1 MEEEKAVGVSSA
13 LDVETAKSM
22 AIDPTLEKHAHDAD
36 EAMKAFDE
44 MRGEAIELDEAT
56 NKRLLRIIDW
66 HMMPIMCCI
75 YGMNYL
81 DKTTLSYASIMGIKK
96 DLNLVKDQYQ
106 WLSSLFY
113 FGYLAWEYPTNR
125 LLQRLP
131 LGKYS
136 GACIL
141 IWGIVLSCFAA
152 VESYSGAIAIR
163 FFLGVFEAAVTPGFA
178 LLTSQWYTKREQGS
192 RVNIWFSFN
201 GVGQILGGCVA
212 YGIAVGSDK
221 HGSAIEPWKIIFLF
235 TGLLTIALGLVFLWI
250 VPDNQLNARW
260 LKKEDRILAI
270 ARVRINQQGI
280 GNKHFKLY
288 QVKEALLDPMSWA
301 FFFFALIAD
310 IPNGGITNFFS
321 QLISSFGF
329 TLEESLILGVP
340 GGAVEVIALLLN
352 GYMCYKT
359 DQRILCSLGGL
370 VSALVGIILIV
381 ALPEGNNVGRL
392 IGYYMTQASPTAFV
406 ALLSMISSNVA
417 GYTKKTTVA
426 AMYLIGYCV
435 GNIIGEQNYPHS
447 MLAHSNE
454 ACQGPQTFRPKD
466 APRYVPAEITIIVCL
481 GVSICIMCFIL
492 WWYRKE
498 NARKSEIQSRP
509 DYVRLE
515 NQEWLDLTDR
525 ENPDFIYSL

>member
-1 MEEEKAVGVSSA
+1 MVEEKAVGA
-13 LDVETAKSM
+13 TDVEKAR

-36 EAMKAFDE
+36 EALKAFDE
-44 MRGEAIELDEAT
+44 LHGEAIELDEAT
-56 NKRLLRIIDW
+56 NRRLLRTIDW
-66 HMMPIMCCI
+66 HMMPIMCFI

-81 DKTTLSYASIMGIKK
+81 DKTTLSYASIMGIKE
-96 DLNLVKDQYQ
+96 DLNLVGDQYQ
-106 WLSSLFY
+106 WLGSLFY
-113 FGYLAWEYPTNR
+113 FGETLYFMLVFGGMGAYGHLGYLAWEYPTNR

-136 GACIL
+136 GVCIL
-141 IWGIVLSCFAA
+141 MWGIILSCFAA
-152 VESYSGAIAIR
+152 VKTFSGAIAIR

-201 GVGQILGGCVA
+201 GIGQIVGGCVA
-212 YGIAVGSDK
+212 YGIAVGTAK
-221 HGSAIEPWKIIFLF
+221 HGSSIAPWKIIFLV
-235 TGLLTIALGLVFLWI
+235 TGLLTVVLGCVFLWI

-301 FFFFALIAD
+301 FFFYALIVD
-310 IPNGGITNFFS
+310 IPNGGISNFFS
-321 QLISSFGF
+321 LLIKSFGF
-329 TLEESLILGVP
+329 TDQQSLILGVP
-340 GGAVEVIALLLN
+340 GGAVEVVALLLN
-352 GYMCYKT
+352 GYMGHIT
-359 DQRILCSLGGL
+359 NQRILCSLGGL
-370 VSALVGIILIV
+370 VCAMLGMILIV
-381 ALPEGNNVGRL
+381 ALPQSDNTGRL

-406 ALLSMISSNVA
+406 ALLAMISSNVA

-435 GNIIGEQNYPHS
+435 GNIIG
-447 MLAHSNE
+447 
-454 ACQGPQTFRPKD
+454 PQTFRPKD
-466 APRYVPAEITIIVCL
+466 APRYVPAEITIIVCT
-481 GVSICIMCFIL
+481 GVCIGIMCFIW

-498 NARKSEIQSRP
+498 NIRKLEIQSRP

-525 ENPDFIYSL
+525 ENPDFMYSL